1 MSTIRNSRTRLLTA
15 AASVALAALTLTAC
29 NGDGTGVTDEGA
41 APSASR
47 PTPTAP
53 TASAPSAPSSSG
65 TGTGTGTGTGSSGSA
80 PASKPTAHDPSEPA
94 AKNPAKPPAS
104 AGRPVTCEGS
114 TLKTVAA
121 PLNRPVNH
129 MLLTVTNTGSSPCH
143 LYAYPAVRFGE
154 AQAVPPVVEE
164 SHPQAVV
171 TLAPGESG
179 YAAVLLSAADG
190 SGAHGHTEK
199 SLSVHFYGP
208 SGSGSVGSA
217 ATPPLPAQG
226 VFVDDS
232 LRVTYWQQDLDDALT
247 W

>member
-41 APSASR
+41 APSTSTS
-47 PTPTAP
+47 TPAAP

-65 TGTGTGTGTGSSGSA
+65 TGTGTGAGASASA
-80 PASKPTAHDPSEPA
+80 PASKPTAQGPSEPA
-94 AKNPAKPPAS
+94 AKSPAKPPAP
-104 AGRPVTCEGS
+104 AGKPVTCEGS
-114 TLKTVAA
+114 TTKTVAA

-199 SLSVHFYGP
+199 SLSVHFQGP

>member
-29 NGDGTGVTDEGA
+29 NDDGTGVTDEGA
-41 APSASR
+41 APTTSTS
-47 PTPTAP
+47 TPATATPITP
-53 TASAPSAPSSSG
+53 TASASKPSG
-65 TGTGTGTGTGSSGSA
+65 TGSDTSA
-80 PASKPTAHDPSEPA
+80 TNPPAPSATPSASKPT
-94 AKNPAKPPAS
+94 AKNPAKPPTS
-104 AGRPVTCEGS
+104 AGKPVTCEGS
-114 TLKTVAA
+114 TTKTVAA

-154 AQAVPPVVEE
+154 AQAVPPVIEE

-179 YAAVLLSAADG
+179 YAAVVLSAADG
-190 SGAHGHTEK
+190 SGGHGHTEK

-208 SGSGSVGSA
+208 SASGSVGAA

-226 VFVDDS
+226 VYVDDS
-232 LRVTYWQQDLDDALT
+232 LRVTYWQQDMDDAIS

>member
-53 TASAPSAPSSSG
+53 TTSAPTAPSSSG
-65 TGTGTGTGTGSSGSA
+65 TGTGTGTGSSASA
-80 PASKPTAHDPSEPA
+80 PASKPTAQHPSEPA

-104 AGRPVTCEGS
+104 AGKPVTCEGS

-208 SGSGSVGSA
+208 SGSGSVGAA